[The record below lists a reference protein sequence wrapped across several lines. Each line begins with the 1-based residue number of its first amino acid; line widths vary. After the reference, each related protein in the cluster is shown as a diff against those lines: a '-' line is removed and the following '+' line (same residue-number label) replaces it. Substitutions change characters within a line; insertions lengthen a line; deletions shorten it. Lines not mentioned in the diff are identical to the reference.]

1 MVKFF
6 VIGAGKMGGAI
17 SGGLVAKKVF
27 SADEVAAFDVNSKAA
42 EEFSRRTGCAA
53 FSKLE
58 DAAAALNEAQ
68 TVLLAVKPQVL
79 EPALRNINSAD
90 GILPLSRKL
99 VVSIVAGVPIVRLS
113 ALISSD
119 RIVRVMPNTPALVG
133 AGAAAFAP
141 GAGATAEDIAL
152 VGKILSAVGMA
163 RQMKESDLDAVTALS
178 GSGPA
183 YVFAFIQALAD
194 GGVAE
199 GLSREAA
206 LALAVQ
212 TVLGSAEMVARS
224 GEHPA
229 VLKDAV
235 TSPGGTTVRALEVLE
250 DRGFAGTVIQ
260 AVRAAAQR
268 SRELGGGK

>member
-1 MVKFF
+1 MIKLF

-17 SGGLVAKKVF
+17 AGGLIAKKMF
-27 SADEVAAFDVNSKAA
+27 SSDEVAAFDVNAAAA
-42 EEFSRRTGCAA
+42 ESFAKRAGCAA
-53 FSKLE
+53 YSTVE
-58 DAAAALNEAQ
+58 AAGGAFAEAPA
-68 TVLLAVKPQVL
+68 VLLAVKPQVL
-79 EPALRNINSAD
+79 ESALAMWKNAAA
-90 GILPLSRKL
+90 PLSGKL
-99 VVSIVAGVPIVRLS
+99 IISIVAGMPIEKIARLVGGE
-113 ALISSD
+113 

-133 AGAAAFAP
+133 AGAAAYAP
-141 GAGATAEDIAL
+141 GAGATEEDAAL
-152 VGKILSAVGMA
+152 VEKILSAVGMA
-163 RQMKESDLDAVTALS
+163 RRMKESDLDAVTALS

-212 TVLGSAEMVARS
+212 TVLGSAEMAARS

-235 TSPGGTTVRALEVLE
+235 TSPGGTTIRALEVLE
-250 DRGFAGTVIQ
+250 DRGFSGAVIQ
-260 AVRAAAQR
+260 AVRAAAAR
-268 SRELGGGK
+268 SRELGGKK

>member
-17 SGGLVAKKVF
+17 SGGLVAQNVF
-27 SADEVAAFDVNSKAA
+27 SAAEVAAFDVNPKAA
-42 EEFSRRTGCAA
+42 EEFSRRTGCVAY
-53 FSKLE
+53 SRIE
-58 DAAAALNEAQ
+58 EALPALHEAP

-79 EPALRNINSAD
+79 EPALRSFVAD
-90 GILPLSRKL
+90 GAMSPLSRKL
-99 VVSIVAGVPIVRLS
+99 VISIVAGVPIS
-113 ALISSD
+113 KISGLLAND
-119 RIVRVMPNTPALVG
+119 RIVRVMPNTPALIG

-152 VGKILSAVGMA
+152 VEKILASVGMA
-163 RQMKESDLDAVTALS
+163 RQMREADLDAVTALS

-206 LALAVQ
+206 QALAVQ

-235 TSPGGTTVRALEVLE
+235 TSPGGTTIRALEVLE
-250 DRGFAGTVIQ
+250 DRGFAGAVIQ
-260 AVRAAAQR
+260 AVRAAARR